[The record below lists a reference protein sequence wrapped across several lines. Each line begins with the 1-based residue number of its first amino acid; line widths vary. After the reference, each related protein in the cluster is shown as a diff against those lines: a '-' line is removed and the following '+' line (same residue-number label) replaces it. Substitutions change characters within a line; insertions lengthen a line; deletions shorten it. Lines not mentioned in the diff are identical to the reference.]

1 MGHSRPLFLYFHLL
15 NTFDSKLMF
24 NINFANDW
32 IRTPVLLHWKR
43 PLYQLSHIHCPTSQ
57 VNLYC
62 PLELFPFLPLF
73 DVLHLIDGSQTRRQ
87 ETFPCRTSQHRSLW
101 QRRYFFLN
109 GHSQPL
115 YVYFPLFNTNI
126 TTFTTNKCEKC
137 TSSIRSWDSNP
148 RPSEHKSPPITTRP
162 GLPPNTCHKGQL
174 GTRLF
179 GSNVLVMQQMLL
191 NFLWR
196 KSTKLQKVTS
206 AV

>member
-43 PLYQLSHIHCPTSQ
+43 PLYQQPHPLPNELGQFILPPWIISISSFVRCSTS
-57 VNLYC
+57 NWR
-62 PLELFPFLPLF
+62 FIDTSSR
-73 DVLHLIDGSQTRRQ
+73 DVSVQDKS
-87 ETFPCRTSQHRSLW
+87 TSVTLAKKI
-101 QRRYFFLN
+101 FFLN

-137 TSSIRSWDSNP
+137 TSSIRCWDSNP

-179 GSNVLVMQQMLL
+179 GSNVLVM
-191 NFLWR
+191 
-196 KSTKLQKVTS
+196 
-206 AV
+206 